1 MSSKAFY
8 IYRRIIINLKAI
20 FSNENK
26 KYSEKSNDL
35 DLLLKNPEDFGR
47 NFNLVEL
54 PHILKNTIEEID
66 QSRFRLNLVYIWLRK
81 FIINEIKYLNQSIK
95 SDLQKDFIEY
105 CEDLSKI
112 FLSFH
117 ESEAKKNSIS
127 SAF

>member
-35 DLLLKNPEDFGR
+35 DLLLKNLEDFGR

-54 PHILKNTIEEID
+54 PHILKNTKTEID
-66 QSRFRLNLVYIWLRK
+66 QSRFRLNFSLYLVEKI
-81 FIINEIKYLNQSIK
+81 
-95 SDLQKDFIEY
+95 Y
-105 CEDLSKI
+105 CK
-112 FLSFH
+112 
-117 ESEAKKNSIS
+117 
-127 SAF
+127 